1 MENDASAGDG
11 TLVAAILQP
20 TSQPTNRRIVF
31 KGILNFSALDD
42 FSRTLA
48 YTVSHGFIYAIDGLD
63 KSNELEQ
70 YLAGAYG
77 R

>member
-11 TLVAAILQP
+11 TSVAAILQP
-20 TSQPTNRRIVF
+20 TKQTNQRIVF
-31 KGILNFSALDD
+31 KRILNFSALE
-42 FSRTLA
+42 FSRTLP
-48 YTVSHGFIYAIDGLD
+48 YTFSHGLIYAIDGLD